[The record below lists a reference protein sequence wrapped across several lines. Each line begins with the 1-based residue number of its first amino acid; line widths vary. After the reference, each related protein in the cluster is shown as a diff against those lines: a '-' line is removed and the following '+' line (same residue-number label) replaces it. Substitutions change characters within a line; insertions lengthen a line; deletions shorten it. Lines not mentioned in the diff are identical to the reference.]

1 MNKRINRA
9 SDTIGIKGTIPI
21 KKETLHP
28 NKNYSIDEQIIL
40 LYLLSLPPQWNLK
53 QDWIIHQ
60 YDGIMGRNRIK
71 KAWAS
76 LKLKG
81 HLIKKTGT
89 NFTDVYWIVYEL
101 PIDRNPVYREPVHR
115 EPVDRELVHNN
126 TKIKDTDNKETDNK
140 ENTSII
146 LGKFENKEKDNY
158 ICNTNEQEMKYTP
171 EQYQKYFEEYK
182 KQNAYKLGIKIEDEI
197 PTKKN
202 DGFIA
207 KQNVIDLEYKLQNE
221 FYEVDR
227 NVLFQAIKDGDENKL
242 PLITKKQL
250 TSTQKELCEK
260 YREMIPQPER
270 SEGNL

>member
-28 NKNYSIDEQIIL
+28 KKNYSVDEQIIL

-53 QDWIIHQ
+53 QDWIIRQ
-60 YDGIMGRNRIK
+60 YDGIIGRNRIK

-101 PIDRNPVYREPVHR
+101 PVDRNPVYREPVY
-115 EPVDRELVHNN
+115 RELVHNN

-158 ICNTNEQEMKYTP
+158 ICNTNDEEMKYTQ

-182 KQNAYKLGIKIEDEI
+182 KQNAYKLGIKIQDEI
-197 PTKKN
+197 PLPKKV
-202 DGFIA
+202 DGFVA
-207 KQNVIDLEYKLQNE
+207 KQNLVDIEYQLQNE
-221 FYEVDR
+221 FYKIDKNLLFEYIKNNQEDR
-227 NVLFQAIKDGDENKL
+227 L
-242 PLITKKQL
+242 PLIMGKQL
-250 TSTQKELCEK
+250 TMSQQQLCEK
-260 YREMIPQPER
+260 YREMISQPNV

>member
-28 NKNYSIDEQIIL
+28 KKNYSVDEQIIL

-60 YDGIMGRNRIK
+60 YDGIIGRNRIK

-101 PIDRNPVYREPVHR
+101 PIDRNPVYR